1 MKPGFFVED
10 RASSPETVTSIT
22 ALRAALDRFPWNC
35 VRVFTELPSGFTDF
49 PDLPDRIRGAVGR
62 QLGAQPSQSD
72 AGLLHGMMVG
82 DAEPEDAPRPFTIQC
97 DREGRRLAVTINLAG
112 TAANLIV
119 DACFALRR
127 ALAAGIRMGPDMRQ
141 RASLE
146 PSRPT
151 FQRRLGFAGPE
162 PARGD
167 RLHLRLLTP
176 LSIRRGGLGIVGSLD
191 TLPTNLANRFLR
203 LSARWHEPIAGPIA
217 LPRRLSDL
225 IAPITEHTYPM
236 IYTHY
241 SKTRPEPLR
250 IAAIRGEASFA
261 GNHTRFLPLLRFA
274 EVFHAGS
281 GTALG
286 LGRLRVT
293 SS

>member
-1 MKPGFFVED
+1 MRDRTKPP
-10 RASSPETVTSIT
+10 AMAAAIT
-22 ALRAALDRFPWNC
+22 ASPAALGRFPWIC
-35 VRVFTELPSGFTDF
+35 LRVFTELPYGFTDF
-49 PDLPDRIRGAVGR
+49 PDLPDRIRGAIGR

-72 AGLLHGMMVG
+72 AGLLHTMMVG
-82 DAEPEDAPRPFTIQC
+82 DVEPEDGPRPFTLQC

-112 TAANLIV
+112 SAANLIV
-119 DACFALRR
+119 DASFALRR

-141 RASLE
+141 RVSLE

-151 FQRRLGFAGPE
+151 FRRYLGFAGPE
-162 PARGD
+162 PTHGD

-176 LSIRRGGLGIVGSLD
+176 LSIRRGGAGIVGSLD
-191 TLPTNLANRFLR
+191 TLPANLANRFLS
-203 LSARWHEPIAGPIA
+203 LSARWHEPIAEPIA

-225 IAPITEHTYPM
+225 IAPIAEHTYPM

-250 IAAIRGEASFA
+250 IAAIRGEASYA
-261 GNHTRFLPLLRFA
+261 GNHARILPLLRFA